1 MIYPL
6 SGVKKIYLDLCS
18 LQRPLDSKSH
28 LRIVLESEAVLGL
41 IKLCELKQLELVS
54 SQSLLFE
61 AEQNSNLVRK
71 VYISEMLARASIFIY
86 PNDNVENRSREFI
99 KLGIK
104 PMDALHLA
112 SAVEARSDY
121 FCTCDDRFLKR
132 AKVICTAPTRIF
144 SPIELIVELE
154 L

>member
-6 SGVKKIYLDLCS
+6 SGVKKVYLDLCS

-61 AEQNSNLVRK
+61 AAQNSNVVRK
-71 VYISEMLARASIFIY
+71 VYISEVLAKGSIFIY
-86 PNDNVENRSREFI
+86 PNENVENRSREFI

-104 PMDALHLA
+104 PMDA
-112 SAVEARSDY
+112 
-121 FCTCDDRFLKR
+121 
-132 AKVICTAPTRIF
+132 
-144 SPIELIVELE
+144 
-154 L
+154 